1 MLLIGTLPGHPGTG
15 GPAAL
20 GGPRP
25 SRTPWLLG
33 TAAAAAALLIIA
45 VAVAGCGR
53 PHPTVSTQTTSPQS
67 APTSPAP
74 MVASERLDSILLTV
88 ADVNTVMGASGMQP
102 TAPIA
107 HATWMVVERTL
118 SNPDC
123 LGAFFVGET
132 PAYQGSGNTGASVEA
147 LHEVGNNPDHRV
159 GQAAVS
165 FPSADQALAFL
176 KTSVGKW
183 RACAGQ
189 TLTATH
195 LEQVYRWTVGDLVGD
210 TPAITQLHTLEGGNG
225 YVCQH
230 VLRAVLNVVLDV
242 NACGYQISDQAG
254 RISDKMAATATQQ
267 GH

>member
-1 MLLIGTLPGHPGTG
+1 MLLIGTLRGHPGTG
-15 GPAAL
+15 GPAP

-33 TAAAAAALLIIA
+33 TGAAMAALLIIA
-45 VAVAGCGR
+45 VAVAGCER
-53 PHPTVSTQTTSPQS
+53 PHPIASTQTTSPQS

-74 MVASERLDSILLTV
+74 MVASDRLDSILLTV
-88 ADVNTVMGASGMQP
+88 ADVNTAMGASGMQP
-102 TAPIA
+102 TTPIA
-107 HATWMVVERTL
+107 HAPREMVERTL

-132 PAYQGSGNTGASVEA
+132 PAYQGSGYTAASVVT
-147 LHEVGNNPDHRV
+147 LHELVNNPDHRL
-159 GQAAVS
+159 GQAVVS

-195 LEQVYRWTVGDLVGD
+195 LEQVYRWTVGNLVGD
-210 TPAITQLHTLEGGNG
+210 APAITQLHTLEGGNG

-230 VLRAVLNVVLDV
+230 VLRAVLNLVLDV

-254 RISDKMAATATQQ
+254 RIADKMAATATRQA
-267 GH
+267 H

>member
-1 MLLIGTLPGHPGTG
+1 MLLVGTLSGHPGTG
-15 GPAAL
+15 RQAAP
-20 GGPRP
+20 GGPRR

-33 TAAAAAALLIIA
+33 TGAAAAALLITA

-53 PHPTVSTQTTSPQS
+53 PHPTASTQTTSPQS
-67 APTSPAP
+67 APTSPP

-102 TAPIA
+102 TTPIN
-107 HATWMVVERTL
+107 HGTWLVAERTL

-132 PAYQGSGNTGASVEA
+132 PAYQGSGYTAASVVT
-147 LHEVGNNPDHRV
+147 LHEPVNNPDHRL
-159 GQAAVS
+159 GQAVVS
-165 FPSADQALAFL
+165 FPSPDLALAFV

-195 LEQVYRWTVGDLVGD
+195 LDQVYRWTVGDLVGD
-210 TPAITQLHTLEGGNG
+210 APAITQLHTLEGGNG

-242 NACGYQISDQAG
+242 NACGYQISNQAG
-254 RISDKMAATATQQ
+254 SVADKMAATATQQ
-267 GH
+267 AH

>member
-15 GPAAL
+15 GPGAP
-20 GGPRP
+20 GGPRR

-33 TAAAAAALLIIA
+33 TGAAAAALLITA

-53 PHPTVSTQTTSPQS
+53 PHPTASTQATSPQS

-74 MVASERLDSILLTV
+74 IVASERLDSILLTL
-88 ADVNTVMGASGMQP
+88 ADVNTMMGASGMQP
-102 TAPIA
+102 TAPIS
-107 HATWMVVERTL
+107 HTTWVVAERTL

-132 PAYQGSGNTGASVEA
+132 PAYQGSGYTAASVEA
-147 LHEVGNNPDHRV
+147 LHELGNNPDHRV

-165 FPSADQALAFL
+165 FPSADLALAFL

-195 LEQVYRWTVGDLVGD
+195 LEQDYRWTVGNLVGD
-210 TPAITQLHTLEGGNG
+210 APAITQLHTLVGGNG

-254 RISDKMAATATQQ
+254 RIADTMAATATQQ
-267 GH
+267 AH